1 MTRILLCED
10 DPDVSEAIAESLRLV
25 GIEVTVCGTYVAA
38 VDALRSLNPEA
49 VVSDGRFPGATV
61 NDDIGPY
68 GIMLL
73 GEARNLG
80 KPVVLLSGDDE
91 LVLRARALGIP
102 ALTKPVSREQ
112 ILEEL
117 DRQTAEESFKTQS
130 KRKGN
135 GG

>member
-1 MTRILLCED
+1 MTRILLVED
-10 DPDVSEAIAESLRLV
+10 DPDVAEAIAESLRLV

-38 VDALRSLNPEA
+38 VDAVRTLNFDM
-49 VVSDGRFPGATV
+49 VISDGIFPGAFAHGLP
-61 NDDIGPY
+61 GPY
-68 GIMLL
+68 GIPLL
-73 GEARNLG
+73 VEARKLG
-80 KPVVLLSGDDE
+80 KAVLLLSGNDA
-91 LVLRARALGIP
+91 LVQEARILSIP

-112 ILEEL
+112 ILEAV